1 MTSREAVRHL
11 PSTVASA
18 VLNAGRS
25 SAFARAGRG
34 RYASWILATFGLN
47 CAESASEEPMRVRE
61 VEVKY
66 VITAEEPAAVMA
78 AAAAAGARW
87 GASVGQ
93 DDQAYAETGWAF
105 GQPKIGRRF
114 ARLRTENGRHLC
126 TIKVPQSGE
135 LDCLETEWTVSDR
148 AAADL
153 RLRSEGFWPTVRII
167 KTRRIARW
175 GSITLCLDLVEGLG
189 SFLEAEILV
198 DDDQDG
204 PGIQAWLRRRLA
216 TLGVALTPVTETYDA
231 LLHRNTPG
239 DASTTPPAAADT
251 VPR

>member
-1 MTSREAVRHL
+1 MALAVDGRERG
-11 PSTVASA
+11 PQC
-18 VLNAGRS
+18 RS
-25 SAFARAGRG
+25 IIGFCQNGEGALRQMDIGDIRPTLCRERERG
-34 RYASWILATFGLN
+34 ADA
-47 CAESASEEPMRVRE
+47 VRE

-87 GASVGQ
+87 GASVSQ

-126 TIKVPQSGE
+126 TIKVPQTGD

-153 RLRSEGFWPTVRII
+153 RLRTEGFRPTIRII

-189 SFLEAEILV
+189 SFLEAEILI

-239 DASTTPPAAADT
+239 DASTISSAAADT